1 MDWFLINK
9 HLIPS
14 FLSFFT
20 GLILLVVTRTKY
32 QARTRKFIVLNP
44 ITAIKEHSKS
54 ERSMWI
60 IGVLL
65 LFGGFISLI
74 IISETYGYYY
84 FNNGVPTLLKK

>member
-14 FLSFFT
+14 FLSFFA
-20 GLILLVVTRTKY
+20 GFILLVLAPVLY
-32 QARTRKFIVLNP
+32 QARTRKLLILNP
-44 ITAIKEHSKS
+44 IAAIREYSKT
-54 ERSMWI
+54 EKAMLI

-65 LFGGFISLI
+65 AFGGLISVI